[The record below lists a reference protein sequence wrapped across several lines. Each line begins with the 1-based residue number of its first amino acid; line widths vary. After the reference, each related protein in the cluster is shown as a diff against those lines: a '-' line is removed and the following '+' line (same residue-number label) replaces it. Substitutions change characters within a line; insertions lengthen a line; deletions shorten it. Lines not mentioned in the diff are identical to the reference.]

1 MSSSSDLI
9 RAKQRLFGCELSPND
24 TRNLQRFNAWCLAWA
39 LAFVAATLAFARGG
53 VAPFSPAAWLL
64 VAVPTAA
71 AVQVLRAY
79 HHFLREADE
88 LQRKIHLEALALGFG
103 VGVVFMMSARLLSR
117 AGLPELDVNDGI
129 VVMALT
135 FAFGIW
141 RASRRYA

>member
-1 MSSSSDLI
+1 MSISPDLV

-24 TRNLQRFNAWCLAWA
+24 TRNIRRFSVWCLAWA
-39 LAFVAATLAFARGG
+39 IAFVAATLAFVRGG
-53 VAPFSPAAWLL
+53 VAPFSAAAWLL
-64 VAVPTAA
+64 VAVPTMA
-71 AVQVLRAY
+71 AVQTVRAY

-103 VGVVFMMSARLLSR
+103 VGILFMMSARLLSR

-129 VVMALT
+129 VAMALT

>member
-1 MSSSSDLI
+1 MSISHDLA

-24 TRNLQRFNAWCLAWA
+24 TRNIQHFSAWCLAWA
-39 LAFVAATLAFARGG
+39 IAFIASTLAFARGG
-53 VAPFSPAAWLL
+53 VAPVSPAAWLL
-64 VAVPTAA
+64 VAVPTLA
-71 AVQVLRAY
+71 AVQTVRAY

-103 VGVVFMMSARLLSR
+103 VGILFMMSARLLGR

-135 FAFGIW
+135 FSFGIW